1 MKDNNSS
8 QSNSKSEDTPGLASD
23 KPSVRTGDKLN
34 NGGTQ
39 HE

>member
-1 MKDNNSS
+1 MT
-8 QSNSKSEDTPGLASD
+8 SNTTPTTEESKEPASD
-23 KPSVRTGDKLN
+23 KPSVRMEVKLI